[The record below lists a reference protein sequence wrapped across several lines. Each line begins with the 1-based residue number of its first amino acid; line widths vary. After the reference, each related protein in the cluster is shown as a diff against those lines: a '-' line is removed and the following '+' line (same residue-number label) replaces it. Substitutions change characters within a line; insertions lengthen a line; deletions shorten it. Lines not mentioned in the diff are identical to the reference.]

1 MSEPKI
7 EIGKLGDPE
16 DRMRRGLPQQPDP
29 LQAVEHL
36 AWILDS
42 SIEIPGIRYRIGLES
57 LLGMIPI
64 LGDILG
70 AAISSYIIFLASKM
84 GAAKVTLLRMALN
97 VAIESAVGVIPLVGD
112 IFDFGW
118 KANKRNVEL
127 LKAHLK
133 DPAKARRTDWLFA
146 ALMIVVLLAVLTLF
160 TWLALLTGR
169 ALIRFLR
176 G

>member
-1 MSEPKI
+1 MAENKI

-16 DRMRRGLPQQPDP
+16 DRARRGLPQAPDP
-29 LQAVEHL
+29 MKDLESL
-36 AWILDS
+36 AWLLDS
-42 SIEIPGIRYRIGLES
+42 SIEIPGIRYRIGVES

-64 LGDILG
+64 LGDIVG
-70 AAISSYIIFLASKM
+70 AAISSYILFLASRM

-112 IFDFGW
+112 IFDFAW
-118 KANKRNVEL
+118 KANKRNVDL
-127 LKAHLK
+127 LKAHLQ
-133 DPAKARRTDWLFA
+133 DPAKARRTDWVFA
-146 ALMIVVLLAVLTLF
+146 VMMIVALLAVLALF
-160 TWLALLTGR
+160 AWLALLTGR